1 MADITNSEISRML
14 RNQAWER
21 AKGELQS
28 MLWTFKTPL
37 NAGEGQFEEFNDKL
51 EAFIAEVENGGLHE

>member
-1 MADITNSEISRML
+1 MTVENSQISRML

-28 MLWTFKTPL
+28 MLWTFQPPA
-37 NAGEGQFEEFNDKL
+37 NANPGQFEAFNDKL
-51 EAFIAEVENGGLHE
+51 QAFISAVENDGLNE